1 MIKAIV
7 NYAMVLVIAM
17 AATAVLMVHISEGA
31 EYVVGDNLVG
41 LFLQTALP
49 IMSHGL
55 PIIA

>member
-31 EYVVGDNLVG
+31 EYVVGDNVSINATLEYKRHK
-41 LFLQTALP
+41 L
-49 IMSHGL
+49 
-55 PIIA
+55 